1 MGRFRGG
8 FRDQGVEMGV
18 FSDADA
24 VKSMSVM
31 EGHSVTLNSGVT
43 EVQKDD
49 DIEWRFNSILIAKA
63 NIPPGKEE
71 RFRDRLKLD
80 RTGSLTITN
89 TRTTDSGLYKLTII
103 VGDKEIIKIFSVTVD
118 GVFSD
123 TDAVKSMSVMEG
135 DSVTLNSG
143 VTEVQKDDDIEW
155 RFNSIL
161 IAKANIPQYGKEE
174 RFRDRLKLDRTG
186 SLTITNTRT
195 TDSGLYKLTV
205 IVEYNEIINTFNV
218 TVDANPSTSAPTI
231 TPQHPSLSESE
242 NQQTPSPPPVSVSLI
257 VPISSA
263 VAGSLMIL
271 AGFGIFWICKK
282 HRKTDNEK
290 F

>member
-1 MGRFRGG
+1 MV
-8 FRDQGVEMGV
+8 QIVLLYIVCLWHLVGV
-18 FSDADA
+18 FSDA
-24 VKSMSVM
+24 
-31 EGHSVTLNSGVT
+31 
-43 EVQKDD
+43 
-49 DIEWRFNSILIAKA
+49 
-63 NIPPGKEE
+63 
-71 RFRDRLKLD
+71 
-80 RTGSLTITN
+80 
-89 TRTTDSGLYKLTII
+89 
-103 VGDKEIIKIFSVTVD
+103 
-118 GVFSD
+118 
-123 TDAVKSMSVMEG
+123 DAVKSMSVMEG

-205 IVEYNEIINTFNV
+205 IVAYNEIINTFNV

-242 NQQTPSPPPVSVSLI
+242 NQTPSPPPVSVSLI
-257 VPISSA
+257 VLISSA

-271 AGFGIFWICKK
+271 AGFGIFWICRKS
-282 HRKTDNEK
+282 RKTDNEVQTRDEEVTYADPK
-290 F
+290 FYKRKAQTASVEQEDEVVYARVVQRR

>member
-1 MGRFRGG
+1 MK
-8 FRDQGVEMGV
+8 M
-18 FSDADA
+18 
-24 VKSMSVM
+24 
-31 EGHSVTLNSGVT
+31 
-43 EVQKDD
+43 VQ
-49 DIEWRFNSILIAKA
+49 IVL
-63 NIPPGKEE
+63 
-71 RFRDRLKLD
+71 
-80 RTGSLTITN
+80 
-89 TRTTDSGLYKLTII
+89 LYI
-103 VGDKEIIKIFSVTVD
+103 VCLWHLV

-123 TDAVKSMSVMEG
+123 TAEVKSVMEG

-161 IAKANIPQYGKEE
+161 IAKANIPQYGNEE

-205 IVEYNEIINTFNV
+205 IVGYNEIINTFNV

-242 NQQTPSPPPVSVSLI
+242 NVKESDQQTPSPPPVSVSLI

-263 VAGSLMIL
+263 VAGSLMIV
-271 AGFGIFWICKK
+271 AAVGIFWICKK
-282 HRKTDNEK
+282 HRKTDQQVQTRDEEITYADPMFYKRNAQKANSEMTEVVYTCLITVYLCEFLNK
-290 F
+290 